1 MMTVAEIKPATRRLS
16 QGSPTRLTTTQ
27 SILERVAAGDTAAV
41 SECLDRYGDL
51 VWSLARRYLRNATDA
66 EDAVQDIFIDIWGS
80 SARYDRNIA
89 SEVAFISTIA
99 RRRLIDKI
107 RAAGRRP
114 LMDSLDDDEGA
125 PIDPG
130 VPATVEDDTEVT
142 IVERVLAEMD
152 PEHQKVLSMSLY
164 EGYSHSEIA
173 ERLSLPLGTVK
184 TRVRRGLIHIR
195 AQLKIHDDRR
205 PCGGVAR
212 MNANSMRD
220 MDRLAE
226 LLADEASAALDASDA
241 PELKGLLER
250 NPGMRRDELMQAA
263 ALTQVAFL
271 RRAQRSVTRMPPA
284 SRNAW
289 PARAKQWPFA
299 GGLSRPPCA
308 QSRQVPRIPARP
320 R

>member
-1 MMTVAEIKPATRRLS
+1 MMMVVESKRANRRFR
-16 QGSPTRLTTTQ
+16 QGSTTRLTPTQ

-51 VWSLARRYLRNATDA
+51 VWSLARRYLRNASDA

-107 RAAGRRP
+107 RAAERKP

-130 VPATVEDDTEVT
+130 IPATVEDDTEVT

-195 AQLKIHDDRR
+195 EQLNISATGD
-205 PCGGVAR
+205 PAE
-212 MNANSMRD
+212 
-220 MDRLAE
+220 E
-226 LLADEASAALDASDA
+226 LL
-241 PELKGLLER
+241 G
-250 NPGMRRDELMQAA
+250 
-263 ALTQVAFL
+263 
-271 RRAQRSVTRMPPA
+271 
-284 SRNAW
+284 
-289 PARAKQWPFA
+289 
-299 GGLSRPPCA
+299 
-308 QSRQVPRIPARP
+308 
-320 R
+320 

>member
-16 QGSPTRLTTTQ
+16 QGSTTRLTTTQ

-107 RAAGRRP
+107 RAAERRP

-142 IVERVLAEMD
+142 IVERVLSEMD

-195 AQLKIHDDRR
+195 AQLKITTTGD
-205 PCGGVAR
+205 PAE
-212 MNANSMRD
+212 
-220 MDRLAE
+220 E
-226 LLADEASAALDASDA
+226 LL
-241 PELKGLLER
+241 G
-250 NPGMRRDELMQAA
+250 
-263 ALTQVAFL
+263 
-271 RRAQRSVTRMPPA
+271 
-284 SRNAW
+284 
-289 PARAKQWPFA
+289 
-299 GGLSRPPCA
+299 
-308 QSRQVPRIPARP
+308 
-320 R
+320 

>member
-1 MMTVAEIKPATRRLS
+1 MVVSARRESRSRTRDY
-16 QGSPTRLTTTQ
+16 PTRLTSTP
-27 SILERVAAGDTAAV
+27 SILERVAAGDPSAV

-51 VWSLARRYLRNATDA
+51 VWSLARRYLRNPSDA

-80 SARYDRNIA
+80 SGRYDRSIA

-107 RAAGRRP
+107 RQAERRP

-130 VPATVEDDTEVT
+130 IPATAEDDTEVT

-152 PEHQKVLSMSLY
+152 PEHQKVLAMSLY

-195 AQLKIHDDRR
+195 AQLNI
-205 PCGGVAR
+205 VA
-212 MNANSMRD
+212 SGD
-220 MDRLAE
+220 PAE
-226 LLADEASAALDASDA
+226 EVL
-241 PELKGLLER
+241 G
-250 NPGMRRDELMQAA
+250 
-263 ALTQVAFL
+263 
-271 RRAQRSVTRMPPA
+271 
-284 SRNAW
+284 
-289 PARAKQWPFA
+289 
-299 GGLSRPPCA
+299 
-308 QSRQVPRIPARP
+308 
-320 R
+320 

>member
-1 MMTVAEIKPATRRLS
+1 MMTVVEFKPA
-16 QGSPTRLTTTQ
+16 TRLTTTQ

-41 SECLDRYGDL
+41 GECLDRYGDL
-51 VWSLARRYLRNATDA
+51 VWSLARRYLRNAADA

-80 SARYDRNIA
+80 SGRYDRNIA

-107 RAAGRRP
+107 RAAERRP

-130 VPATVEDDTEVT
+130 IPATVEDDTEVS

-195 AQLKIHDDRR
+195 QQLNISTTGD
-205 PCGGVAR
+205 PAE
-212 MNANSMRD
+212 
-220 MDRLAE
+220 E
-226 LLADEASAALDASDA
+226 LL
-241 PELKGLLER
+241 G
-250 NPGMRRDELMQAA
+250 
-263 ALTQVAFL
+263 
-271 RRAQRSVTRMPPA
+271 
-284 SRNAW
+284 
-289 PARAKQWPFA
+289 
-299 GGLSRPPCA
+299 
-308 QSRQVPRIPARP
+308 
-320 R
+320 

>member
-1 MMTVAEIKPATRRLS
+1 MMVVSARRES
-16 QGSPTRLTTTQ
+16 RSRIREYPTRLTSTP
-27 SILERVAAGDTAAV
+27 SILERVAAGDPAAV

-51 VWSLARRYLRNATDA
+51 VWSLARRYLRNPSDA

-80 SARYDRNIA
+80 AGRYDRSIA

-107 RAAGRRP
+107 RQAERRP

-130 VPATVEDDTEVT
+130 IPATAEEDTEVT

-152 PEHQKVLSMSLY
+152 PEHQKVLAMSLY

-195 AQLKIHDDRR
+195 AQLNI
-205 PCGGVAR
+205 VA
-212 MNANSMRD
+212 SSD
-220 MDRLAE
+220 PAE
-226 LLADEASAALDASDA
+226 EVL
-241 PELKGLLER
+241 G
-250 NPGMRRDELMQAA
+250 
-263 ALTQVAFL
+263 
-271 RRAQRSVTRMPPA
+271 
-284 SRNAW
+284 
-289 PARAKQWPFA
+289 
-299 GGLSRPPCA
+299 
-308 QSRQVPRIPARP
+308 
-320 R
+320 

>member
-1 MMTVAEIKPATRRLS
+1 MMVVVAAKPASRHVRR
-16 QGSPTRLTTTQ
+16 GYTTRLTTTP
-27 SILERVAAGDTAAV
+27 SILERVAAGDPAAV
-41 SECLDRYGDL
+41 GECLDRYGDL
-51 VWSLARRYLRNATDA
+51 VWSLARRYLRNPSDA

-107 RAAGRRP
+107 RQADRRP

-130 VPATVEDDTEVT
+130 IPATAEEDTEVT

-152 PEHQKVLSMSLY
+152 PEHQKVLAMSLY

-195 AQLKIHDDRR
+195 EQLKI
-205 PCGGVAR
+205 VA
-212 MNANSMRD
+212 SGD
-220 MDRLAE
+220 PAE
-226 LLADEASAALDASDA
+226 EVL
-241 PELKGLLER
+241 G
-250 NPGMRRDELMQAA
+250 
-263 ALTQVAFL
+263 
-271 RRAQRSVTRMPPA
+271 
-284 SRNAW
+284 
-289 PARAKQWPFA
+289 
-299 GGLSRPPCA
+299 
-308 QSRQVPRIPARP
+308 
-320 R
+320 

>member
-1 MMTVAEIKPATRRLS
+1 MMTVVEIKPATRRLS
-16 QGSPTRLTTTQ
+16 QGSTTRLTTTQ

-51 VWSLARRYLRNATDA
+51 VWSLARRYLRNAADA

-107 RAAGRRP
+107 RAAQRRP

-142 IVERVLAEMD
+142 IVERVLAKMD

-195 AQLKIHDDRR
+195 EQLNISTTDD
-205 PCGGVAR
+205 PAE
-212 MNANSMRD
+212 
-220 MDRLAE
+220 E
-226 LLADEASAALDASDA
+226 LL
-241 PELKGLLER
+241 G
-250 NPGMRRDELMQAA
+250 
-263 ALTQVAFL
+263 
-271 RRAQRSVTRMPPA
+271 
-284 SRNAW
+284 
-289 PARAKQWPFA
+289 
-299 GGLSRPPCA
+299 
-308 QSRQVPRIPARP
+308 
-320 R
+320 

>member
-1 MMTVAEIKPATRRLS
+1 MMTVVESKRVTRRFS
-16 QGSPTRLTTTQ
+16 QGSTTRLTPTQ
-27 SILERVAAGDTAAV
+27 SILERVAAGDSAAV

-51 VWSLARRYLRNATDA
+51 VWSLARRYLRNAADA

-107 RAAGRRP
+107 RAAERRP

-130 VPATVEDDTEVT
+130 IPATAEDDTEVT

-195 AQLKIHDDRR
+195 EQLKISTTDD
-205 PCGGVAR
+205 PAE
-212 MNANSMRD
+212 
-220 MDRLAE
+220 E
-226 LLADEASAALDASDA
+226 LL
-241 PELKGLLER
+241 G
-250 NPGMRRDELMQAA
+250 
-263 ALTQVAFL
+263 
-271 RRAQRSVTRMPPA
+271 
-284 SRNAW
+284 
-289 PARAKQWPFA
+289 
-299 GGLSRPPCA
+299 
-308 QSRQVPRIPARP
+308 
-320 R
+320 